1 MIPTKQLIRD
11 IIIWLT
17 IAILALWVGT
27 WLTSCN
33 PVKRAT
39 YTFDSHKPE
48 AAKYCA
54 DRFPAQDRIF
64 TKTEYKQGKTVREI
78 KHDTIEVDCPPATK
92 PSTVR
97 VPYIV
102 KEIERVV
109 DTLAVHDS
117 IIVVDN
123 AKVKAL
129 QAEINELKSRPNY
142 WWLWVLLGALVGLG
156 VGRYLK

>member
-11 IIIWLT
+11 IVIFLT
-17 IAILALWVGT
+17 IAIIALWVCT

-39 YTFDSHKPE
+39 YIFDAHKTE
-48 AAKYCA
+48 SAKYCA
-54 DRFPAQDRIF
+54 ERHPAQDRIF
-64 TKTEYKQGKTVREI
+64 TKTEYKKGKAIREI

-97 VPYIV
+97 VPYAV
-102 KEIERVV
+102 KEVITVH
-109 DTLAVHDS
+109 DTLIRYDS
-117 IIVVDN
+117 IVRVDKAN
-123 AKVKAL
+123 TVAL
-129 QAEINELKSRPNY
+129 QAEINELKSRPSY
-142 WWLWVLLGALVGLG
+142 WWLWLILGAVVGLG